1 MKQLQQS
8 NETTTQVTCRYT
20 IFETNICL
28 LLDNYLNTFN
38 IKIQNV
44 KKTEIEHKNVTILI
58 AYKYYVQI
66 KHF

>member
-8 NETTTQVTCRYT
+8 NETTTQVTCTCT

-28 LLDNYLNTFN
+28 LLDNYLKTFN

-44 KKTEIEHKNVTILI
+44 KKMEIEHKNVTI
-58 AYKYYVQI
+58 
-66 KHF
+66 